1 MQSTF
6 LTRCVKRG
14 VDARDKRGHD
24 EVDGPA
30 AVSTVGLN
38 VR

>member
-1 MQSTF
+1 
-6 LTRCVKRG
+6 VKQG
-14 VDARDKRGHD
+14 VDARDTHGHD

-30 AVSTVGLN
+30 AVSTVRLN